1 MKLLR
6 EKTIGDILHVNANF
20 GKDLKGLERI
30 TKRTEGGG
38 CLLDIGI
45 YTLNAVSMVY
55 NGEKPE
61 KIAAVGHLND
71 DGIFFNPIYIFIYLY
86 DVNKHAIYI

>member
-20 GKDLKGLERI
+20 GKDLGDGQRV
-30 TKRTEGGG
+30 TKRAEGGG

-71 DGIFFNPIYIFIYLY
+71 DGNWFFF
-86 DVNKHAIYI
+86 